1 MGYAEGVAQAMELG
15 NSERA
20 ASSAR
25 AEADSLQ
32 RKVWR
37 LQRELREVQAEA
49 AELNRL
55 MWKTAGEREGF
66 KSLLVGFSESAE
78 KMLLPAQKNELYKN
92 SILRARDYLNSQV
105 KEKQRVHVVTSWTQ
119 ADFSWGEE
127 FPLVEFGHYGME
139 PIAPKPPEEME
150 TITQKLLGFIPYRMY
165 FVGHQGFHK
174 KKNAQKVI
182 DSLQEE
188 YASQMEKY
196 KLTHNQWSAHKSSY
210 ENQQAKIKEYDL
222 A

>member
-15 NSERA
+15 NAERA

-25 AEADSLQ
+25 AEAN
-32 RKVWR
+32 R
-37 LQRELREVQAEA
+37 LQSEVYELRSELRAANAEVAKLEGWV
-49 AELNRL
+49 
-55 MWKTAGEREGF
+55 WKTVGEREGF
-66 KSLLVGFSESAE
+66 KSLLMGFSECAE
-78 KMLLPAQKNELYKN
+78 KTLLPAQKNEFYKK

-105 KEKQRVHVVTSWTQ
+105 QEKQRIHVVTSWTQ
-119 ADFSWGEE
+119 GGFRWGEE
-127 FPLVEFGHYGME
+127 FPLVEFGHHGVE

-210 ENQQAKIKEYDL
+210 ENQQAKIKEYGL